1 MARILAA
8 SRQLYRGTLDPE
20 ARAEADAQDVLSI
33 TKLKQQENDGTTDT
47 ALGRPAAVT
56 NAFEKLDP
64 ALFNESLLKHSTP
77 KQAGDSGQYP
87 TGTSFATGGGLE
99 AHTPRTKEYMDLK
112 ARGLASQ
119 SVIIYDAPELSYL
132 QIARNNMLE
141 NNPSLSK
148 NGAYSVDPNPD
159 KNARVFGIAY
169 PNGRN
174 APYQLYDLGSLPSN
188 GRLNTNSNAMNK
200 GIDAAGG
207 EWLYFFGADDS
218 FYRRD
223 TLEVMI
229 QNREISDD
237 ITLVLG
243 NVIYPD
249 GRLFRSR
256 FDKKLY
262 YKNCIH
268 HQSAFYR
275 RCVFDKFRYGHDEYS
290 GFQRYFGISGDYQLN
305 LMLFTR
311 GARHLYR
318 DEIVARCGR
327 GVSMEGR
334 FVGYREEIAIR
345 HQYMNFYKAVFFDI
359 TTLLRYGWKQIYGT
373 KDGAQ

>member
-1 MARILAA
+1 MALHTHEKMIGGMRGKGEGKKSLSGLPLISIITPVRSAKEEIEKVIGEVQRQSYPNKEHIVIDGGSHDGTVDILIKRDGDVDYWV
-8 SRQLYRGTLDPE
+8 S
-20 ARAEADAQDVLSI
+20 EADA
-33 TKLKQQENDGTTDT
+33 G
-47 ALGRPAAVT
+47 
-56 NAFEKLDP
+56 
-64 ALFNESLLKHSTP
+64 
-77 KQAGDSGQYP
+77 
-87 TGTSFATGGGLE
+87 
-99 AHTPRTKEYMDLK
+99 
-112 ARGLASQ
+112 
-119 SVIIYDAPELSYL
+119 IYD
-132 QIARNNMLE
+132 
-141 NNPSLSK
+141 
-148 NGAYSVDPNPD
+148 
-159 KNARVFGIAY
+159 
-169 PNGRN
+169 
-174 APYQLYDLGSLPSN
+174 
-188 GRLNTNSNAMNK
+188 AMNK

>member
-1 MARILAA
+1 MTRMALHTHEKMIGGMRGKGGVRKAISGLPLISIITAVHNAQNEIERVIEEVQRQTYTNREHIIIDGGSHDGTVDILIKRDGDVDYWV
-8 SRQLYRGTLDPE
+8 S
-20 ARAEADAQDVLSI
+20 EADA
-33 TKLKQQENDGTTDT
+33 G
-47 ALGRPAAVT
+47 
-56 NAFEKLDP
+56 
-64 ALFNESLLKHSTP
+64 
-77 KQAGDSGQYP
+77 
-87 TGTSFATGGGLE
+87 
-99 AHTPRTKEYMDLK
+99 
-112 ARGLASQ
+112 
-119 SVIIYDAPELSYL
+119 IYD
-132 QIARNNMLE
+132 
-141 NNPSLSK
+141 
-148 NGAYSVDPNPD
+148 
-159 KNARVFGIAY
+159 
-169 PNGRN
+169 
-174 APYQLYDLGSLPSN
+174 
-188 GRLNTNSNAMNK
+188 AMNK

-229 QNREISDD
+229 QNRKISDD

-275 RCVFDKFRYGHDEYS
+275 RCVFDKFRYGHDGYS
-290 GFQRYFGISGDYQLN
+290 GLKRYFGISGDYQLN

-311 GARHLYR
+311 GVRHLYR

-345 HQYMNFYKAVFFDI
+345 HQYMNFHKAVFFDI
-359 TTLLRYGWKQIYGT
+359 TTLLRYGWKQISG
-373 KDGAQ
+373 

>member
-1 MARILAA
+1 MALHSHKKMIGGMRGKGEGKKSLSGLPLISIITTVRNAKYEIERVIEEVQ
-8 SRQLYRGTLDPE
+8 RQTYTNKEHIIIDGG
-20 ARAEADAQDVLSI
+20 SH
-33 TKLKQQENDGTTDT
+33 DGTVDILIKKMATLIT
-47 ALGRPAAVT
+47 GYP
-56 NAFEKLDP
+56 KL
-64 ALFNESLLKHSTP
+64 
-77 KQAGDSGQYP
+77 Y
-87 TGTSFATGGGLE
+87 TG
-99 AHTPRTKEYMDLK
+99 
-112 ARGLASQ
+112 
-119 SVIIYDAPELSYL
+119 IYD
-132 QIARNNMLE
+132 
-141 NNPSLSK
+141 
-148 NGAYSVDPNPD
+148 
-159 KNARVFGIAY
+159 
-169 PNGRN
+169 
-174 APYQLYDLGSLPSN
+174 
-188 GRLNTNSNAMNK
+188 AMNK

-275 RCVFDKFRYGHDEYS
+275 RCVFDKFRYGHDGS
-290 GFQRYFGISGDYQLN
+290 LGFKRHFGISGDYQLN

-311 GARHLYR
+311 RMKHLYV
-318 DEIVARCGR
+318 DEVIAKYGR
-327 GVSMEGR
+327 GISMEGK
-334 FVGYREEIAIR
+334 FLGYLEEIMIR
-345 HQYMNFYKAVFFDI
+345 HQYMNFFRAIIFDMM
-359 TTLLRYGWKQIYGT
+359 TVLRYGLKQIRSLFSKIG
-373 KDGAQ
+373 

>member
-1 MARILAA
+1 MNEPHSFIDNDLNGIASPEKMIGGMRGKGRVRKSISGLPLISIITTVRNAKYEIERVIEEVQRQTYTNKEHIIIDGGSHDGTADILIKKDGDVDYWV
-8 SRQLYRGTLDPE
+8 S
-20 ARAEADAQDVLSI
+20 EADA
-33 TKLKQQENDGTTDT
+33 G
-47 ALGRPAAVT
+47 
-56 NAFEKLDP
+56 
-64 ALFNESLLKHSTP
+64 
-77 KQAGDSGQYP
+77 
-87 TGTSFATGGGLE
+87 
-99 AHTPRTKEYMDLK
+99 
-112 ARGLASQ
+112 
-119 SVIIYDAPELSYL
+119 IYD
-132 QIARNNMLE
+132 
-141 NNPSLSK
+141 
-148 NGAYSVDPNPD
+148 
-159 KNARVFGIAY
+159 
-169 PNGRN
+169 
-174 APYQLYDLGSLPSN
+174 
-188 GRLNTNSNAMNK
+188 AMNK

-275 RCVFDKFRYGHDEYS
+275 RCVFDKFRYGHDGLL
-290 GFQRYFGISGDYQLN
+290 GFKRHFGISGDYQLN

-311 GARHLYR
+311 RINHMYV
-318 DEIVARCGR
+318 DEVIAKCGR
-327 GVSMEGR
+327 GISMEGK
-334 FVGYREEIAIR
+334 FLGYLEEIMIR
-345 HQYMNFYKAVFFDI
+345 HQYMNFFWAIIFDMM
-359 TTLLRYGWKQIYGT
+359 TVLRYGLKQIRSL
-373 KDGAQ
+373 